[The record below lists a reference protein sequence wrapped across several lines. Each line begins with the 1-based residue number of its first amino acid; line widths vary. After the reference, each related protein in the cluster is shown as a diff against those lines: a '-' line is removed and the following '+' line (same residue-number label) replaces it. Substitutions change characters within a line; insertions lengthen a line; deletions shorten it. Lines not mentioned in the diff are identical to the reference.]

1 LKKLRAGKHAGRRIC
16 HTPTTTRAKWPKNFG
31 MPDAI
36 EPFMPKSR
44 NLHERAF
51 RFVVDVI
58 ALCRIVIARDAL
70 LRQVAW
76 QLIDAAGSTGANT
89 EEAAEGQSK
98 ADFIAKNCI
107 ALKEA
112 REARYLVARDCRKRA
127 GIISSCVGTRF
138 RSIRAGCDARRQHQ
152 HGEVKSTPWT
162 SASQRR
168 IRPPLTPNPC
178 DIRYPI
184 SDIRY
189 PISDF
194 RFPISDFRLTSL
206 PQRPHRIHPCG
217 AAAGDVAGDEG
228 DGQQRAR
235 DEAERRGIGAR
246 GLIQLRF
253 DQARQE

>member
-1 LKKLRAGKHAGRRIC
+1 MAHSLGIGHRTSDIGHRKSEIGNRESEIGYRKSERRLGTLKKLRAGKHAGRRIC

-36 EPFMPKSR
+36 APFMPKSR

-112 REARYLVARDCRKRA
+112 REARYWLRVIAASEPASSARASELASEASELVAMLVA
-127 GIISSCVGTRF
+127 
-138 RSIRAGCDARRQHQ
+138 SINTA
-152 HGEVKSTPWT
+152 KS
-162 SASQRR
+162 
-168 IRPPLTPNPC
+168 N
-178 DIRYPI
+178 
-184 SDIRY
+184 
-189 PISDF
+189 
-194 RFPISDFRLTSL
+194 
-206 PQRPHRIHPCG
+206 PHRGRRHLN
-217 AAAGDVAGDEG
+217 DES
-228 DGQQRAR
+228 DR
-235 DEAERRGIGAR
+235 
-246 GLIQLRF
+246 L
-253 DQARQE
+253 

>member
-1 LKKLRAGKHAGRRIC
+1 
-16 HTPTTTRAKWPKNFG
+16 

-36 EPFMPKSR
+36 APFMTKSR

-112 REARYLVARDCRKRA
+112 REARYWLRVIAASEPASSARASELASEASELVAMLVA
-127 GIISSCVGTRF
+127 
-138 RSIRAGCDARRQHQ
+138 SINTAKSNPHRGRQHLND
-152 HGEVKSTPWT
+152 E
-162 SASQRR
+162 
-168 IRPPLTPNPC
+168 
-178 DIRYPI
+178 
-184 SDIRY
+184 SDR
-189 PISDF
+189 
-194 RFPISDFRLTSL
+194 
-206 PQRPHRIHPCG
+206 H
-217 AAAGDVAGDEG
+217 
-228 DGQQRAR
+228 
-235 DEAERRGIGAR
+235 
-246 GLIQLRF
+246 
-253 DQARQE
+253 